1 MKLSLRAYQICCEIQ
16 RVLPYPLP
24 REVCDRIEDVVHDA
38 FVVIVDDT
46 RRATRR
52 EFTENA

>member
-16 RVLPYPLP
+16 RVLPYPLSI
-24 REVCDRIEDVVHDA
+24 EDRARMEDVVHDA
-38 FVVIVDDT
+38 FVVIVDDI

-52 EFTENA
+52 EFTE